1 MLNQDELK
9 QILTEEQGSEPSQT
23 EETTDE
29 TSKIQAQIDALKKER
44 ERLLKEVTEIRE
56 QKRVVASENELLAN
70 KLRTEHLNSVL
81 DNLQK
86 KYNFNVEDRQKI
98 TEKINELYPDVV
110 TKENLEKLAK
120 ATYFLI
126 NPDKIDELEKSAK
139 TSEYAKNQVIE
150 QQLSGVGEGS
160 VPEEETEL
168 TPEELALAQ
177 KYGVRLETMK
187 KLKKQGLLN
196 FEKSSMELGF
206 LTKGSKPY
214 QQ

>member
-1 MLNQDELK
+1 MENQDELK
-9 QILTEEQGSEPSQT
+9 QILNEEQTSQI
-23 EETTDE
+23 EEKTDE
-29 TSKIQAQIDALKKER
+29 TLKVQEQIEALKKEK
-44 ERLLKEVTEIRE
+44 ERLLKEITEMRE
-56 QKRVVASENELLAN
+56 QKRVVATENELLAN
-70 KLRTEHLNSVL
+70 RLRTENLNSVL

-86 KYNFNVEDRQKI
+86 KYNLTAEDRQKVV
-98 TEKINELYPDVV
+98 EKINELYPDVV

-120 ATYFLI
+120 ATYFLL
-126 NPDKIDELEKSAK
+126 NPDKIDELEKSVK

-168 TPEELALAQ
+168 TPEELALAKQ
-177 KYGVRLETMK
+177 YGVRLETMK

-196 FEKSSMELGF
+196 FEKSSIELGF
-206 LTKGSKPY
+206 LTRGSKPY